1 VGSGA
6 FVGPHVAGE
15 PVWAEDVGGHPFQV
29 GRGHAGGLQ
38 CFTDDRGPV
47 GSVFGQGLAGPVA
60 GDQDTTAA
68 DAEVFSIMSLA
79 GTAAGAGP
87 VGLDAERNQF
97 AHRGEQG
104 SQRSSVCSRSMCA
117 SRVGSDSLL
126 SPRGSPIALVRYFAR

>member
-1 VGSGA
+1 VGNRGTGRSAAAGRADCRKTVHSLNRGSGLGLVVLCAPALSFGDCPYEHQSVGDGVGA

-29 GRGHAGGLQ
+29 GRGHAGGVQ

-68 DAEVFSIMSLA
+68 DAE
-79 GTAAGAGP
+79 
-87 VGLDAERNQF
+87 
-97 AHRGEQG
+97 
-104 SQRSSVCSRSMCA
+104 CSRS
-117 SRVGSDSLL
+117 
-126 SPRGSPIALVRYFAR
+126 